1 MSFQVICSEGE
12 IWFIVCEAGASEWNK
27 MKRYFIVLLS
37 SLSVLLIACGGDSE
51 VSSETVTEATK
62 VATVAATATTTS
74 VAAATT
80 VATATATPTE
90 VVDENVSEYTV
101 VAGDNLTD
109 IAARYGLTLDQLR
122 ALNPDVEGDVL
133 WVGQMLKVTGD
144 PPPATATPV
153 PTAVATPAAATAVA
167 TAAATAAATA
177 TPAPTSGGSN
187 PYSSLPAA
195 GPGSGAPPFIPY
207 GSNAG
212 SGALVTASAN
222 GVLCGSVNADVAGQW
237 FMRIEDSCTTAG
249 ELVNFS
255 SEGKSGLGL
264 YAVGASADV
273 ELN

>member
-1 MSFQVICSEGE
+1 MNRNI
-12 IWFIVCEAGASEWNK
+12 IA
-27 MKRYFIVLLS
+27 VLS
-37 SLSVLLIACGGDSE
+37 VLSVLLVACGGDSE
-51 VSSETVTEATK
+51 VASEAVTETTK
-62 VATVAATATTTS
+62 VAATVAATATITATQVATT
-74 VAAATT
+74 AAT
-80 VATATATPTE
+80 VAATATPTE
-90 VVDENVSEYTV
+90 AVDEDLSEYIV

-133 WVGQMLKVTGD
+133 WVGQVLKVTGD
-144 PPPATATPV
+144 PPPV
-153 PTAVATPAAATAVA
+153 
-167 TAAATAAATA
+167 TAAATA
-177 TPAPTSGGSN
+177 TTAAATATAAATPVATVASTGSN

-195 GPGSGAPPFIPY
+195 GVGSGAPPFVPY

-222 GVLCGSVNADVAGQW
+222 GLLCGSVNADIAGQW

-255 SEGKSGLGL
+255 SDGKSGLGL

-273 ELN
+273 DLN

>member
-1 MSFQVICSEGE
+1 MNRNI
-12 IWFIVCEAGASEWNK
+12 IA
-27 MKRYFIVLLS
+27 LLS
-37 SLSVLLIACGGDSE
+37 VLSVLLVACGGDSE
-51 VSSETVTEATK
+51 VGSEAVTETTK
-62 VATVAATATTTS
+62 VAATVAATATITATQVATT
-74 VAAATT
+74 AAT
-80 VATATATPTE
+80 VAATATPTE
-90 VVDENVSEYTV
+90 AVDEDLSEYIV

-133 WVGQMLKVTGD
+133 WVGQVLKVTGD
-144 PPPATATPV
+144 PPPV
-153 PTAVATPAAATAVA
+153 
-167 TAAATAAATA
+167 TAAATA
-177 TPAPTSGGSN
+177 TTAAATATAAATPVATVASTGSN

-195 GPGSGAPPFIPY
+195 GVGSGAPPFVPY

-222 GVLCGSVNADVAGQW
+222 GLLCGSVNADIAGQW

-255 SEGKSGLGL
+255 SDGKSGLGL

-273 ELN
+273 DLN

>member
-1 MSFQVICSEGE
+1 
-12 IWFIVCEAGASEWNK
+12 

-62 VATVAATATTTS
+62 VATVAATVTTTS
-74 VAAATT
+74 VAEAATT

-90 VVDENVSEYTV
+90 VVDKNLSEYTV

-133 WVGQMLKVTGD
+133 WVGQVLKVTGD

-167 TAAATAAATA
+167 TAAATA
-177 TPAPTSGGSN
+177 TPAPTATTSGGSN

-237 FMRIEDSCTTAG
+237 FMRIEDSCATAG
-249 ELVNFS
+249 ELVDFS

>member
-1 MSFQVICSEGE
+1 MSALV
-12 IWFIVCEAGASEWNK
+12 
-27 MKRYFIVLLS
+27 
-37 SLSVLLIACGGDSE
+37 IACGGDSE
-51 VSSETVTEATK
+51 VDSEAVTKATK
-62 VATVAATATTTS
+62 VATVAATVTTTQ
-74 VAAATT
+74 VATAAAT
-80 VATATATPTE
+80 VAATATAAATE
-90 VVDENVSEYTV
+90 VVENLSEYTV

-109 IAARYGLTLDQLR
+109 IAARYGLTLAQLR

-133 WVGQMLKVTGD
+133 WVGQLLKVTGD

-153 PTAVATPAAATAVA
+153 ATATTV
-167 TAAATAAATA
+167 AATA
-177 TPAPTSGGSN
+177 TPVATVAATATPVATVAATATPVAAVAN

-195 GPGSGAPPFIPY
+195 GAGSGAPPFVPY

-222 GVLCGSVNADVAGQW
+222 GLLCGSVNADTSGQW

-255 SEGKSGLGL
+255 SDGKSGLGL

>member
-1 MSFQVICSEGE
+1 MNRNI
-12 IWFIVCEAGASEWNK
+12 IA
-27 MKRYFIVLLS
+27 VLS
-37 SLSVLLIACGGDSE
+37 VLSVLLVACGGDSE
-51 VSSETVTEATK
+51 VASEAVTETTK
-62 VATVAATATTTS
+62 VAATVAATATITATQVATT
-74 VAAATT
+74 AAT
-80 VATATATPTE
+80 VAATATPTE
-90 VVDENVSEYTV
+90 AVDEDLSEYIV

-133 WVGQMLKVTGD
+133 WVGQVLKVTGD
-144 PPPATATPV
+144 PPPV
-153 PTAVATPAAATAVA
+153 
-167 TAAATAAATA
+167 TAAATA
-177 TPAPTSGGSN
+177 TTAAATATTAAATATAAATPVATVASTGSN

-195 GPGSGAPPFIPY
+195 GVGSGAPPFVPY

-222 GVLCGSVNADVAGQW
+222 GLLCGSVNADIAGQW

-255 SEGKSGLGL
+255 SDGKSGLGL

-273 ELN
+273 DLN